1 VNNAGSTILEIDHR
15 LVEMYGTRSW
25 SPRYN
30 PLDEFIYTIL
40 SQNTTDINSLRAFER
55 LRQKFPCW
63 EDLIDASLP
72 EIEEPISVG
81 GLSAAKAVWIR
92 DALKRIRDERGELS
106 LDFVCTMDLQQA
118 WNYLISF
125 KGVGVKTAAIVL
137 LFSCGRP
144 FFPVD
149 THVYRV
155 SWRLGLVERKG
166 GPEQAHRLLQEM
178 IPPELY
184 YQMHIN
190 MVQHGRQVCRARNP
204 LCFKCLLRSL
214 CRYYLEVLHAKRVED
229 VH

>member
-1 VNNAGSTILEIDHR
+1 VSNAGSKILEINRR
-15 LVEMYGTRSW
+15 LVEMYGPKPW

-40 SQNTTDINSLRAFER
+40 SQNTTDVNSLRAFKR
-55 LRQKFPCW
+55 LRQKFPRW
-63 EDLIDASLP
+63 EDLIDAPLP

-81 GLSAAKAVWIR
+81 GLSEVKAVWIR
-92 DALKRIRDERGELS
+92 DALKRIKEERGELS
-106 LDFVCTMDLQQA
+106 LDFICTMELQQA
-118 WNYLISF
+118 WDYLISF

-144 FFPVD
+144 AFPVD

-155 SWRLGLVERKG
+155 SWRLGLVEQKG
-166 GPEQAHRLLQEM
+166 GPERAHRLLQEM

-190 MVQHGRQVCRARNP
+190 MVLHGRQTCRARNP
-204 LCFKCLLRSL
+204 LCSKCLLRDL
-214 CRYYLEVLHAKRVED
+214 CWYYLEVLHGEAGSR
-229 VH
+229 H